1 MVARERDRDRRKAQ
15 ESPSPLPASR
25 SFVVQFT
32 ADTAPAS
39 RRFRGRIEHIES
51 ARSRRFAS
59 LEDLAAFVAE
69 VLALEAA
76 GEPD

>member
-1 MVARERDRDRRKAQ
+1 VVAKERDRDRRTPQ
-15 ESPSPLPASR
+15 ESPSLPASR

-51 ARSRRFAS
+51 ARARHFAS
-59 LEDLAAFVAE
+59 LEDLAAFVAD
-69 VLALEAA
+69 VLALETA
-76 GEPD
+76 GDLD

>member
-1 MVARERDRDRRKAQ
+1 MVTARDRDKHSAQ
-15 ESPSPLPASR
+15 KSPSLPASR

-39 RRFRGRIEHIES
+39 RCFRGRIEHIES

-59 LEDLAAFVAE
+59 LEDLAAFVAD

-76 GEPD
+76 GESD

>member
-1 MVARERDRDRRKAQ
+1 VVAKERDRDRRRTQ
-15 ESPSPLPASR
+15 ESPSLPAAR
-25 SFVVQFT
+25 SFVLQFT

-39 RRFRGRIEHIES
+39 HRFRGRIEHIES
-51 ARSRRFAS
+51 ARARRFAS
-59 LEDLAAFVAE
+59 LEDLAAFVAD

>member
-1 MVARERDRDRRKAQ
+1 MVAKERDRDRRKAQ
-15 ESPSPLPASR
+15 ESPSLPASR

-39 RRFRGRIEHIES
+39 RCFRGRIEHIES
-51 ARSRRFAS
+51 ARSRRFVS
-59 LEDLAAFVAE
+59 LDDLAAFVAD

>member
-1 MVARERDRDRRKAQ
+1 MVAKERDRDRRKPQ
-15 ESPSPLPASR
+15 ESPSLPASR

-32 ADTAPAS
+32 ADTAPVS
-39 RRFRGRIEHIES
+39 CRFSGRIEHIES
-51 ARSRRFAS
+51 ARSRRFVS
-59 LEDLAAFVAE
+59 LDDLAAFVAD

>member
-1 MVARERDRDRRKAQ
+1 VVAKERDRDRRTPQ
-15 ESPSPLPASR
+15 ESPSLPASR

-51 ARSRRFAS
+51 ARSRRFVS
-59 LEDLAAFVAE
+59 LEDLAAFVAD
-69 VLALEAA
+69 VLALETA
-76 GEPD
+76 GDLD

>member
-1 MVARERDRDRRKAQ
+1 VVAKERDRDRRRTQ
-15 ESPSPLPASR
+15 ESPSLPASR
-25 SFVVQFT
+25 SFVLQFT

-59 LEDLAAFVAE
+59 LEDLAAFVAD
-69 VLALEAA
+69 VLALETA

>member
-1 MVARERDRDRRKAQ
+1 VVAKERDRDRRKVQ
-15 ESPSPLPASR
+15 ESPSLPASR

-59 LEDLAAFVAE
+59 LEDLAAFVAD
-69 VLALEAA
+69 VLALETAD
-76 GEPD
+76 EPD

>member
-1 MVARERDRDRRKAQ
+1 MVARERERDRRKAR
-15 ESPSPLPASR
+15 ESPSLPVSR

-59 LEDLAAFVAE
+59 LEDLVAFVAD

-76 GEPD
+76 GEPG